1 MFLIQVGLM
10 AAHVRRNVQQGF
22 GKEPP
27 LFLINTNG
35 VCKSMDPGARLLGS
49 NPGPATYWLYNRD
62 ALLFFLCLSFLI
74 CQLS

>member
-1 MFLIQVGLM
+1 
-10 AAHVRRNVQQGF
+10 
-22 GKEPP
+22 
-27 LFLINTNG
+27 
-35 VCKSMDPGARLLGS
+35 MDPGARLLGS